1 MRMSL
6 HKFFSLFSMVLV
18 LISCTIRLSP
28 SAYDGSAAEF
38 RLKVLPHL
46 KHILKILL
54 CGQYL
59 SIISSFSTSSIIWR
73 LCLIR
78 TKSTKVARM
87 LFEQN
92 RLLKDYDKM
101 EV

>member
-1 MRMSL
+1 
-6 HKFFSLFSMVLV
+6 VLV

-54 CGQYL
+54 CGQLPLDYL
-59 SIISSFSTSSIIWR
+59 FF
-73 LCLIR
+73 LH
-78 TKSTKVARM
+78 V
-87 LFEQN
+87 
-92 RLLKDYDKM
+92 
-101 EV
+101 